1 MRKVYGVSDKV
12 LTMTLSCILLAAP
25 RGYETWREVG
35 ATMIAIDTLVHNFL
49 HRTGILARFCADHP
63 YGSACYRPGGCADII
78 TLVAGQIDAREFN
91 PTFLAVFPRFVQH
104 VTAPSS
110 ASMSAT
116 ATASMIGNLATMS
129 IVRFAVF
136 VTASP

>member
-1 MRKVYGVSDKV
+1 MLHATALQFGGHLVNESEITVNQPLDLRAERRV
-12 LTMTLSCILLAAP
+12 A
-25 RGYETWREVG
+25 VG
-35 ATMIAIDTLVHNFL
+35 EFHGPFDSGPID
-49 HRTGILARFCADHP
+49 RADHP
-63 YGSACYRPGGCADII
+63 YESACYRPGGCADII